1 MEITSSGKVL
11 TLFRLVM
18 INIIAVDSLRNL
30 SLTAQAGWM
39 AISFYVIAGILFLL
53 PLALIVSELAT
64 RWPQTGG
71 IYLWTKQAFGAKFGF
86 IILFLQWIYN
96 LVWFPSICGFI
107 AGIIAYLVA
116 PGFGISALSLIN
128 NPYYMI
134 AMSLLMYWSA
144 TVISLFGLKTSSS
157 VSLIGAIVGTLI
169 PMIIIIIL
177 ALIWW
182 LSGYPIAHPPVV
194 SQTIPSVNNISHW
207 AVFLTVMFSLLGL
220 EMSAIHAGNVKNPQK
235 NFPKA
240 MMISALVIVLSL
252 ILANCALLV
261 VSSNLNQSVDSVAGL
276 IEAFSYFFDQFHIGW
291 MRYVIAVTLVLGAF
305 ATMSTWIMG
314 LSRGFLVAGEDKLLP
329 KLLVKRNR
337 NNAPS
342 RILIT
347 QGIIFSILCLSYI
360 ILPSVHSAYWFLS
373 ALTAQL
379 ALIAYMGMF
388 VAAIKLKLKYK
399 TLANQFVI
407 PGGLIMMIIL
417 SVIALSVCVISII
430 VGFIPTP
437 DVLMSTKHFVE
448 ILLTGIL
455 IALIIPYL
463 WTKLVKVEAKPLTK

>member
-1 MEITSSGKVL
+1 MMEVNSNRVL
-11 TLFRLVM
+11 TLLRLVM

-39 AISFYVIAGILFLL
+39 AISFYIIAGVLFLL

-64 RWPQTGG
+64 AWPKTGG

-86 IILFLQWIYN
+86 IILFLQWVYN

-116 PGFGISALSLIN
+116 PGLHISALSLVD

-134 AMSLLMYWSA
+134 AMSLVMYWIA
-144 TVISLFGLKTSSS
+144 TLVSLFGLKISST
-157 VSLIGAIVGTLI
+157 VSLLGAILGTLI
-169 PMIIIIIL
+169 PMLIIIIL
-177 ALIWW
+177 ALVWW
-182 LSGYPIAHPPVV
+182 LNGYPVAHPPTLAQ
-194 SQTIPSVNNISHW
+194 SLPSMTNINHW

-220 EMSAIHAGNVKNPQK
+220 EMSAIHAGNVKNPKK
-235 NFPKA
+235 NFPRA
-240 MMISALVIVLSL
+240 MVISALVIVLSL

-261 VSSNLNQSVDSVAGL
+261 VSSNLDHSVDSVAGL
-276 IEAFSYFFDQFHIGW
+276 IESFSYFFTQFHLGW
-291 MRYVIAVTLVLGAF
+291 MRYVVAASLILGAF
-305 ATMSTWIMG
+305 STMSTWIMG

-329 KLLVKRNR
+329 NVLVKCNR
-337 NNAPS
+337 HQAPS

-360 ILPSVHSAYWFLS
+360 VLPSVHSAYWYLS

-379 ALIAYMGMF
+379 ALIAYIGMF
-388 VAAIKLKLKYK
+388 LAAIKLKLNDQIKP
-399 TLANQFVI
+399 NQFVI
-407 PGGLIMMIIL
+407 PGG
-417 SVIALSVCVISII
+417 SASTIALASVALIICIISII

-437 DVLMSTKHFVE
+437 DVLMPNSNFIE
-448 ILLTGIL
+448 LLLAGIL
-455 IALIIPYL
+455 IALIIPYI
-463 WTKLVKVEAKPLTK
+463 WTKLIKTEG